1 MTELI
6 AYFNGEFVPESQCV
20 IHATDRGFRT
30 SDVVYDL
37 QRTFGGKIFR
47 LREHLERFMR
57 SLKFTRLQP
66 GLDIDELELL
76 TNQVVERNRSKIH
89 PGGDISITQFV
100 TRGIGSTLTQATN
113 PTVCILPQHIDLAA
127 LAPLYQDGVH
137 VVVPKTRAY
146 TVESLDPKV
155 KHYSRMNFVLASLE
169 ASDVDP
175 EAYPVLLDSDGN
187 ISEHIAGNFY
197 LVTNGVLRMPTDRS
211 VLQGDTRR
219 AILDMAHQLNIP
231 TVEEDL
237 QPYDAY
243 TADEVFLT
251 NTTYCILP
259 AGRIDNRPVGTAV
272 PGPITRQLQSAWSE
286 MVDIDFVDQALNY
299 LPPGSQDSQ

>member
-1 MTELI
+1 MSELI
-6 AYFNGEFVPESQCV
+6 AYFNGEFVPESQCL

-37 QRTFGGKIFR
+37 QRTFGGKLYR
-47 LREHLERFMR
+47 LREHLQRFER
-57 SLKFTRLQP
+57 SLKFTRLEP
-66 GLDIDELELL
+66 GLDIDQLETL
-76 TNQVVERNRSKIH
+76 TNEVVDRNRDNLN

-100 TRGIGSTLTQATN
+100 TRGKGATVTQATN
-113 PTVCILPQHIDLAA
+113 PTVCIMPQHIDLAA
-127 LAPLYQDGVH
+127 LAPLYRDGIH
-137 VVVPKTRAY
+137 VVIARTRAY
-146 TVESLDPKV
+146 NVDSLDPKV

-169 ASDVDP
+169 AADIDP
-175 EAYPVLLDSDGN
+175 DAYPVVLDADGN
-187 ISEHIAGNFY
+187 IAEHIAGNFY
-197 LVTNGVLRMPTDRS
+197 VVTDGVLRMPGDRS

-219 AILDMAHQLNIP
+219 AIFQMAAQLGIP

-259 AGRIDNRPVGTAV
+259 ASRIDNRAVGDET

-286 MVDIDFVDQALNY
+286 MVGIDFVDQAMNY
-299 LPPGSQDSQ
+299 SPTG

>member
-1 MTELI
+1 MSELI
-6 AYFNGEFVPESQCV
+6 AYFNGEFVPQSQCL

-37 QRTFGGKIFR
+37 QRTFGGKMYR

-57 SLKFTRLQP
+57 SLKYTRLEP
-66 GLDIDELELL
+66 GLDIDQLEVL
-76 TNQVVERNRSKIH
+76 TNEVVERNRDNLH
-89 PGGDISITQFV
+89 PGGDISVTQFV
-100 TRGIGSTLTQATN
+100 TRGVGATLAQATN
-113 PTVCILPQHIDLAA
+113 PTVCIMPQHVDLAA

-137 VVVPKTRAY
+137 VVIPRTRSY

-155 KHYSRMNFVLASLE
+155 KHYSRMNFVLANLE
-169 ASDVDP
+169 AADVDP
-175 EAYPVLLDSDGN
+175 DAYPVLLDADGN
-187 ISEHIAGNFY
+187 IAEHIAGNFY
-197 LVTNGVLRMPTDRS
+197 IVTDGVLRMPGDRS
-211 VLQGDTRR
+211 ALQGDTRL
-219 AILDMAHQLNIP
+219 AILKMAAQLGIP

-243 TADEVFLT
+243 TADEIFLT

-259 AGRIDNRPVGTAV
+259 AGRIDNRVVGTDV

-286 MVDIDFVDQALNY
+286 MVGIDFVDQALSY
-299 LPPGSQDSQ
+299 RAPV

>member
-1 MTELI
+1 MSELI
-6 AYFNGEFVPESQCV
+6 AYFNGEFVPESQCL

-37 QRTFGGKIFR
+37 QRTFGGKLYR
-47 LREHLERFMR
+47 LREHLQRFER
-57 SLKFTRLQP
+57 SLKFTRLEP
-66 GLDIDELELL
+66 GLDIDQLETL
-76 TNQVVERNRSKIH
+76 TNEVVDRNRDNLN

-100 TRGIGSTLTQATN
+100 TRGKGATVTQATN
-113 PTVCILPQHIDLAA
+113 PTVCIMPQHIDLAA
-127 LAPLYQDGVH
+127 LAPLYRDGIH
-137 VVVPKTRAY
+137 VVIARTRAY
-146 TVESLDPKV
+146 TVDSLDPKV

-169 ASDVDP
+169 AADIDP
-175 EAYPVLLDSDGN
+175 DAYPVVLDADGN
-187 ISEHIAGNFY
+187 IAEHIAGNFY
-197 LVTNGVLRMPTDRS
+197 VVTDGVLRMPGDRS

-219 AILDMAHQLNIP
+219 AIFQMAAQLGIP

-259 AGRIDNRPVGTAV
+259 ASRIDNRAVGDET

-286 MVDIDFVDQALNY
+286 MVGIDLVDQEMNY
-299 LPPGSQDSQ
+299 RPTG

>member
-1 MTELI
+1 MSELI
-6 AYFNGEFVPESQCV
+6 AYFNGEFVPESQCL

-37 QRTFGGKIFR
+37 QRTFGGKLYR
-47 LREHLERFMR
+47 LREHLQRFER
-57 SLKFTRLQP
+57 SLKFTRLEP
-66 GLDIDELELL
+66 GLDIDQLETL
-76 TNQVVERNRSKIH
+76 TNEVVDRNRDNLN

-100 TRGIGSTLTQATN
+100 TRGKGATVTQATN
-113 PTVCILPQHIDLAA
+113 PTVCIMPQHIDLAA
-127 LAPLYQDGVH
+127 LAPLYRDGIH
-137 VVVPKTRAY
+137 VVIARTRAY

-169 ASDVDP
+169 AADIDP
-175 EAYPVLLDSDGN
+175 DAYPVVLDADGN
-187 ISEHIAGNFY
+187 IAEHIAGNFY
-197 LVTNGVLRMPTDRS
+197 VVTDGVLRMPGDRS

-219 AILDMAHQLNIP
+219 AIFQMAAQLGIP

-259 AGRIDNRPVGTAV
+259 ASRIDNRAVGDET

-286 MVDIDFVDQALNY
+286 MVGIDFVDQAMNY
-299 LPPGSQDSQ
+299 SPTG

>member
-1 MTELI
+1 MSELI

-37 QRTFGGKIFR
+37 QRTFGGRLYR
-47 LREHLERFMR
+47 LREHLQRFER
-57 SLKFTRLQP
+57 SLKFTRLEP
-66 GLDIDELELL
+66 GLDIDQLEAL
-76 TNQVVERNRSKIH
+76 TNEVVERNRDNLH

-100 TRGIGSTLTQATN
+100 TRGKGATVTQATN

-137 VVVPKTRAY
+137 VVIPRTRSY

-169 ASDVDP
+169 AADIDP
-175 EAYPVLLDSDGN
+175 DAYPVLLDADGN
-187 ISEHIAGNFY
+187 IAEHIAGNFY
-197 LVTNGVLRMPTDRS
+197 IVTDGVLRMPGDRS

-219 AILDMAHQLNIP
+219 AILNMAAQLGIP

-259 AGRIDNRPVGTAV
+259 AGRIDNRPVGTEA

-286 MVDIDFVDQALNY
+286 MVGIDFVDQALNY
-299 LPPGSQDSQ
+299 RAPA

>member
-1 MTELI
+1 MSELI
-6 AYFNGEFVPESQCV
+6 AYFNGEFVPESQCL

-37 QRTFGGKIFR
+37 QRTFGGKLYR
-47 LREHLERFMR
+47 LREHLQRFER
-57 SLKFTRLQP
+57 SLKFTRLEP
-66 GLDIDELELL
+66 GLDIDQLETL
-76 TNQVVERNRSKIH
+76 TNEVVDRNRDNLH

-100 TRGIGSTLTQATN
+100 TRGKGATVTQATN
-113 PTVCILPQHIDLAA
+113 PTVCIMPQHIDLAA
-127 LAPLYQDGVH
+127 LAPLYRDGIH
-137 VVVPKTRAY
+137 VVIPRTRAY

-169 ASDVDP
+169 AADIDP
-175 EAYPVLLDSDGN
+175 DAYPVVLDADGN
-187 ISEHIAGNFY
+187 IAEHIAGNFY
-197 LVTNGVLRMPTDRS
+197 IVTDGVLRMPGDRS

-219 AILDMAHQLNIP
+219 AIFQMAAQLGIP

-259 AGRIDNRPVGTAV
+259 ASRIDNRAV
-272 PGPITRQLQSAWSE
+272 ADETPGPITRQLQSAWSE
-286 MVDIDFVDQALNY
+286 MVGIDFVDQAMNY
-299 LPPGSQDSQ
+299 SPTG

>member
-1 MTELI
+1 MSELI
-6 AYFNGEFVPESQCV
+6 AYFNGEFVPESQCL

-37 QRTFGGKIFR
+37 QRTFGGKLYR
-47 LREHLERFMR
+47 LREHLQRFER
-57 SLKFTRLQP
+57 SLKFTRLEP
-66 GLDIDELELL
+66 GLDIDQLETL
-76 TNQVVERNRSKIH
+76 TNEVVDRNRDNLN

-100 TRGIGSTLTQATN
+100 TRGKGATVTQATN
-113 PTVCILPQHIDLAA
+113 PTVCIMPQHIDLAA
-127 LAPLYQDGVH
+127 LAPLYRDGIH
-137 VVVPKTRAY
+137 VVIARTRAY

-169 ASDVDP
+169 AADIDP
-175 EAYPVLLDSDGN
+175 DAYPVVLDADGN
-187 ISEHIAGNFY
+187 IAEHIAGNFY
-197 LVTNGVLRMPTDRS
+197 IVTDGVLRMPGDRS

-219 AILDMAHQLNIP
+219 AIFQMAAQLGIP

-259 AGRIDNRPVGTAV
+259 ASRIDNRAVGDET

-286 MVDIDFVDQALNY
+286 MVGIDFVDQAMNY
-299 LPPGSQDSQ
+299 SPTG

>member
-1 MTELI
+1 MSELI
-6 AYFNGEFVPESQCV
+6 AYFNGEFVPESQCL

-37 QRTFGGKIFR
+37 QRTFGGKLYR
-47 LREHLERFMR
+47 LREHLQRFER
-57 SLKFTRLQP
+57 SLKFTRLEP
-66 GLDIDELELL
+66 GLDIDQLETL
-76 TNQVVERNRSKIH
+76 TNEVVDRNRDNLN

-100 TRGIGSTLTQATN
+100 TRGKGATVTQATN
-113 PTVCILPQHIDLAA
+113 PTVCIMPQHIDLAA
-127 LAPLYQDGVH
+127 LAPLYRDGIH
-137 VVVPKTRAY
+137 VVIARTRAY

-169 ASDVDP
+169 AADIDP
-175 EAYPVLLDSDGN
+175 DAYPVVLDADGN
-187 ISEHIAGNFY
+187 IAEHIAGNFY
-197 LVTNGVLRMPTDRS
+197 VVTDGVLRMPGDRS

-219 AILDMAHQLNIP
+219 AIFQMADQLGIP

-259 AGRIDNRPVGTAV
+259 ASRIDNRAVGDET

-286 MVDIDFVDQALNY
+286 MVGIDFVDQAMNY
-299 LPPGSQDSQ
+299 RPTG

>member
-1 MTELI
+1 MSELI
-6 AYFNGEFVPESQCV
+6 AYFNGEFVPESQCL

-37 QRTFGGKIFR
+37 QRTFGGKLYR
-47 LREHLERFMR
+47 LREHLQRFER
-57 SLKFTRLQP
+57 SLKFTRLEP
-66 GLDIDELELL
+66 GLDIDQLETL
-76 TNQVVERNRSKIH
+76 TNEVVDRNRDNLN

-100 TRGIGSTLTQATN
+100 TRGKGATVTQATN
-113 PTVCILPQHIDLAA
+113 PTVCIMPQHIDLAA
-127 LAPLYQDGVH
+127 LAPLYRDGIH
-137 VVVPKTRAY
+137 VVIARTRAY

-169 ASDVDP
+169 AADIDP
-175 EAYPVLLDSDGN
+175 DAYPVVLDADGN
-187 ISEHIAGNFY
+187 IAEHIAGNFY
-197 LVTNGVLRMPTDRS
+197 VVTDGVLRMPGDRS

-219 AILDMAHQLNIP
+219 AIFQMAAQLGIP

-259 AGRIDNRPVGTAV
+259 ASRIDNRAVGNET

-286 MVDIDFVDQALNY
+286 MVGIDFVDQAMNY
-299 LPPGSQDSQ
+299 SPTG

>member
-6 AYFNGEFVPESQCV
+6 AYFNGEFVPESRCV

-37 QRTFGGKIFR
+37 QRTFGGKVYR

-57 SLKFTRLQP
+57 SLKYTRLDP
-66 GLDIDELELL
+66 GLDIDQLEGL
-76 TNQVVERNRSKIH
+76 TREVVQRNRGNLL

-100 TRGIGSTLTQATN
+100 TRGRGATLAQATN
-113 PTVCILPQHIDLAA
+113 PTVCILPQHIDLSA
-127 LAPLYQDGVH
+127 LAPLYENGVH
-137 VVVPKTRAY
+137 VVIPRTRSY

-155 KHYSRMNFVLASLE
+155 KHYSRMNFVLANLE
-169 ASDVDP
+169 AADVDP
-175 EAYPVLLDSDGN
+175 DAYPVLLDADGN
-187 ISEHIAGNFY
+187 IAEHIAGNFY
-197 LVTNGVLRMPTDRS
+197 IVTDGVLRMPGDRS

-219 AILDMAHQLNIP
+219 AILEMAARLNIP

-259 AGRIDNRPVGTAV
+259 VARVDNRTIGTDV
-272 PGPITRQLQSAWSE
+272 PGPVTRQLQSAWSE
-286 MVDIDFVDQALNY
+286 MVGIDFVDQALNY
-299 LPPGSQDSQ
+299 HPQG

>member
-1 MTELI
+1 MEQNMSELI
-6 AYFNGEFVPESQCV
+6 AYFNGEFVPESQCL

-37 QRTFGGKIFR
+37 QRTFGGKLYR
-47 LREHLERFMR
+47 LREHLQRFER
-57 SLKFTRLQP
+57 SLKFTRLEP
-66 GLDIDELELL
+66 GLDIDQLETL
-76 TNQVVERNRSKIH
+76 TNEVVDRNRDNLN

-100 TRGIGSTLTQATN
+100 TRGKGATVTQATN
-113 PTVCILPQHIDLAA
+113 PTVCIMPQHIDLAA
-127 LAPLYQDGVH
+127 LAPLYRDGIH
-137 VVVPKTRAY
+137 VVIARTRAY

-169 ASDVDP
+169 AADIDP
-175 EAYPVLLDSDGN
+175 DAYPVVLDADGN
-187 ISEHIAGNFY
+187 IAEHIAGNFY
-197 LVTNGVLRMPTDRS
+197 VVTDGVLRMPGDRS

-219 AILDMAHQLNIP
+219 AIFQMAAQLGIP

-259 AGRIDNRPVGTAV
+259 ASRIDNRAVGDET

-286 MVDIDFVDQALNY
+286 MVGIDFVDQAMNY
-299 LPPGSQDSQ
+299 SPTG

>member
-1 MTELI
+1 MSELI
-6 AYFNGEFVPESQCV
+6 AYFNGEFVPESQCL

-37 QRTFGGKIFR
+37 QRTFGGKLYR
-47 LREHLERFMR
+47 LREHLQRFER
-57 SLKFTRLQP
+57 SLKFTRLEP
-66 GLDIDELELL
+66 GLDIDQLETL
-76 TNQVVERNRSKIH
+76 TNEVVDRNRDNLH

-100 TRGIGSTLTQATN
+100 TRGKGATVTQATN
-113 PTVCILPQHIDLAA
+113 PTVCIMPQHIDLAA
-127 LAPLYQDGVH
+127 LAPLYRDGIH
-137 VVVPKTRAY
+137 VVIARTRAY

-169 ASDVDP
+169 AADIDP
-175 EAYPVLLDSDGN
+175 DAYPVVLDADGN
-187 ISEHIAGNFY
+187 IAEHIAGNFY
-197 LVTNGVLRMPTDRS
+197 VVTDGVLRMPGDRS

-219 AILDMAHQLNIP
+219 AIFQMAAQLGIP

-259 AGRIDNRPVGTAV
+259 ASRIDNRAVGDET

-286 MVDIDFVDQALNY
+286 MVGIDFVDQAMNY
-299 LPPGSQDSQ
+299 SPTG

>member
-1 MTELI
+1 MSELI

-37 QRTFGGKIFR
+37 QRTFGGKLYR
-47 LREHLERFMR
+47 LREHLQRFER
-57 SLKFTRLQP
+57 SLKFTRLEP
-66 GLDIDELELL
+66 GLDIDQLEAL
-76 TNQVVERNRSKIH
+76 TNEVVERNRDNLH
-89 PGGDISITQFV
+89 PGGDISVTQFV
-100 TRGIGSTLTQATN
+100 TRGKGATVTQATN
-113 PTVCILPQHIDLAA
+113 PTVCIMPQHIDLAA
-127 LAPLYQDGVH
+127 LAPLYQDGAH
-137 VVVPKTRAY
+137 VVISRTRAY
-146 TVESLDPKV
+146 PVDSLDPKV

-169 ASDVDP
+169 AADVDP
-175 EAYPVLLDSDGN
+175 DAYPVLLDTDGN
-187 ISEHIAGNFY
+187 IAEHIAGNFY
-197 LVTNGVLRMPTDRS
+197 IVTDGVLRMPGDRS

-219 AILDMAHQLNIP
+219 AILQMAGQLGIP

-259 AGRIDNRPVGTAV
+259 AGRIDNRSVGADV
-272 PGPITRQLQSAWSE
+272 PGPVTRQLQSAWSE
-286 MVDIDFVDQALNY
+286 MVGVDFVDQALNY
-299 LPPGSQDSQ
+299 NPPY

>member
-1 MTELI
+1 MEQNMSELI
-6 AYFNGEFVPESQCV
+6 AYFNGEFVPASQCL

-37 QRTFGGKIFR
+37 QRTFGGKLYR
-47 LREHLERFMR
+47 LREHLQRFER
-57 SLKFTRLQP
+57 SLKFTRLEP
-66 GLDIDELELL
+66 GLDIDQLETL
-76 TNQVVERNRSKIH
+76 TNEVVDRNRDNLN

-100 TRGIGSTLTQATN
+100 TRGKGATVTQATN
-113 PTVCILPQHIDLAA
+113 PTVCIMPQHIDLAA
-127 LAPLYQDGVH
+127 LAPLYRDGIH
-137 VVVPKTRAY
+137 VVIARTRAY

-169 ASDVDP
+169 AADIDP
-175 EAYPVLLDSDGN
+175 DAYPVVLDADGN
-187 ISEHIAGNFY
+187 IAEHIAGNFY
-197 LVTNGVLRMPTDRS
+197 IVTDGVLRMPGDRS

-219 AILDMAHQLNIP
+219 AIFQMAAQLGIP

-259 AGRIDNRPVGTAV
+259 ASRIDNRAVGDET

-286 MVDIDFVDQALNY
+286 MVGIDFVDQAMNY
-299 LPPGSQDSQ
+299 SPTG